1 MFKGKDI
8 ISTKNLNRDEIEYI
22 IDKAEKFEPIA
33 EGKEYSDI
41 LKEKVLGLAFF
52 QPSTRTKYSFELA
65 MRKLG
70 GIVTGFGNPSG
81 TSIDKG
87 ESLEDTVK
95 VLETYSD
102 LLVIR
107 HPKAGVPAEVANLLD
122 IPVINGGD
130 NSNQHPTQALLDIY
144 TIKKEKK
151 EIDGLKIAFVSD
163 VSHSRTV
170 KSLTYA
176 LSNYDVQMYFVG
188 IEKYQ
193 IPDDMKRDLEKRDIK
208 ISQVESIRSIV
219 SEVDFIYSEFRGGL
233 LLDEKYE
240 NKKEREYVKEKMFID
255 KKILEDAK
263 QNLKIMHPLPRYE
276 ELSVDIDNTPH
287 ALYFEQAK
295 NGIPIRMA
303 LLSSILGKG

>member
-8 ISTKNLNRDEIEYI
+8 ISTKDLNRDKIEYVI
-22 IDKAEKFEPIA
+22 GKAKEFEPIA
-33 EGKEYSDI
+33 VGKEYCDI
-41 LKEKVLGLAFF
+41 LRGKVLGLAFF
-52 QPSTRTKYSFELA
+52 QPSTRTKNSFELA
-65 MRKLG
+65 MKKLG
-70 GIVTGFGNPSG
+70 GLVTGFGNPSG

-87 ESLEDTVK
+87 ESLIDTVR

-102 LLVIR
+102 ILVIR
-107 HPKAGVPAEVANLLD
+107 HPKAGIPAKVADLLE

-130 NSNQHPTQALLDIY
+130 GSNQHPTQALLDIY
-144 TIKKEKK
+144 TIYKVKGK
-151 EIDGLKIAFVSD
+151 IDGIKIAFISD
-163 VSHSRTV
+163 VLHSRTV
-170 KSLTYA
+170 KSLAYT
-176 LSNYDVQMYFVG
+176 LSNYNVQMYFVG

-193 IPDDMKRDLEKRDIK
+193 IPNNIKKDLEKRNIK
-208 ISQVESIRSIV
+208 IFQLESIKSII
-219 SEVDFIYSEFRGGL
+219 SEVDFIDSEFRGGL

-240 NKKEREYVKEKMFID
+240 NNNEREYVKEKMFIN
-255 KKILEDAK
+255 KKSLENAK
-263 QNLKIMHPLPRYE
+263 PDLKIMHPLPRYE